1 MKLHR
6 INGVFLC
13 GLTLL
18 AVLIGCGSEA
28 RSGLI
33 ITATI
38 TPTYNGGNTSSVDVV
53 PQALCS
59 SGEPEYF
66 ATHGATVVFN
76 VRRKYPDSTVSESIT
91 IDGYTTL
98 YTPNADSPSAPAI
111 QQDAR
116 AETIFIPSPAG
127 SGATEVETSVVLVD
141 LVRKIA
147 YRAAVSGDLN
157 NYNALYTFSGR
168 SQYGA
173 EITVQTQTNFEIG
186 SFDNCPAN

>member
-1 MKLHR
+1 MKLR
-6 INGVFLC
+6 RTNGVFLC

-38 TPTYNGGNTSSVDVV
+38 TPTYNGANTPSVDVV
-53 PQALCS
+53 QQALCP
-59 SGEPEYF
+59 SGDPEYF
-66 ATHGATVVFN
+66 ATHGALVVFN
-76 VRRKYPDSTVSESIT
+76 VRRKDPKSTMPESIT

-98 YTPNADSPSAPAI
+98 YTPATDSPSAPAI
-111 QQDAR
+111 QQDTR
-116 AETIFIPSPAG
+116 DETIFIPSLTG
-127 SGATEVETSVVLVD
+127 SGATEVEASVALLD
-141 LVRKIA
+141 LVRKSA
-147 YRAAVSGDLN
+147 YSAAAGGALN
-157 NYNALYTFSGR
+157 NYNALFTFSGH

-173 EITVQTQTNFEIG
+173 EITVQARTNFEIG